1 MASFTRTRVQSLDIL
16 RGAVMVIMALDHVR
30 DFFYNPSGSAQ
41 SAGLNPTNMATTFPA
56 LFFTRWITHFCA
68 PIFLFLAGTS
78 AFLMTQRKTKKE
90 LSGFLFKRGL
100 WLIAMEM
107 LVVTLAISFNPLYN
121 VLFLQVIWAIGCSMV
136 IMSVMVLLP
145 YRVIFGV
152 GLAIVFLHN
161 TLNFV
166 NLPKNALVDM
176 LYSALFSIY
185 QYAPQRMAI
194 FVYGI
199 IPWSGI
205 MMLGYCFGKLYM
217 PDISVTERKHKLLVM
232 GLGLLGLFLVLRL
245 INIYGDPFPW
255 ATQPRGPIYS
265 FLSFINIHKY
275 PPSLMYFCVTI
286 GGGMLALRYLE
297 GINNPFTRVMNVYGR
312 VPFFYYV
319 IHFFMI
325 HGILVV
331 LFYSRG
337 YTNKDIITPGAPFFF
352 TPPGL
357 GVSLFWVYV
366 IWATVVILLYP
377 LCKWYNEYKSGHQQW
392 WLSYV

>member
-1 MASFTRTRVQSLDIL
+1 MASFIRTRVQSLDIL

-41 SAGLNPTNMATTFPA
+41 SAGLNPTDLATYISGIVFYPMDHPFLRTYLPFSC
-56 LFFTRWITHFCA
+56 RHVG
-68 PIFLFLAGTS
+68 IFNDTEEN
-78 AFLMTQRKTKKE
+78 KKE

-121 VLFLQVIWAIGCSMV
+121 ILFLQVIWAIGCSMV

-145 YRVIFGV
+145 FRVIFGI

-176 LYSALFSIY
+176 LYSALFSFY
-185 QYAPQRMAI
+185 QYAPQRAVI

-217 PDISVTERKHKLLVM
+217 PDVSVDERKTQTV
-232 GLGLLGLFLVLRL
+232 G
-245 INIYGDPFPW
+245 NW
-255 ATQPRGPIYS
+255 AR
-265 FLSFINIHKY
+265 
-275 PPSLMYFCVTI
+275 TI
-286 GGGMLALRYLE
+286 G
-297 GINNPFTRVMNVYGR
+297 
-312 VPFFYYV
+312 V
-319 IHFFMI
+319 I
-325 HGILVV
+325 
-331 LFYSRG
+331 
-337 YTNKDIITPGAPFFF
+337 PGAE
-352 TPPGL
+352 TDQH
-357 GVSLFWVYV
+357 
-366 IWATVVILLYP
+366 IR
-377 LCKWYNEYKSGHQQW
+377 
-392 WLSYV
+392 

>member
-1 MASFTRTRVQSLDIL
+1 MASFTRSRVQSLDIL

-30 DFFYNPSGSAQ
+30 DFFYNPTGSAQ

-121 VLFLQVIWAIGCSMV
+121 ILFLQVIWAIGCSMV
-136 IMSVMVLLP
+136 IMSVVVRLP
-145 YRVIFGV
+145 FNAIFGI

-166 NLPKNALVDM
+166 PLPKNVWVDM
-176 LYSALFSIY
+176 FYSALFSIY
-185 QYAPQRMAI
+185 QYAPQRAVI

-205 MMLGYCFGKLYM
+205 MMLGYCFGKLYL
-217 PDISVTERKHKLLVM
+217 PDVSVVERKRKLLM
-232 GLGLLGLFLVLRL
+232 LGLGLLGLFLVLRV
-245 INIYGDPFPW
+245 INVYGDPFPW
-255 ATQPRGPIYS
+255 AVQPRGPIYS

-286 GGGMLALRYLE
+286 GGGILALRYLE
-297 GINNPFTRVMNVYGR
+297 GMNNSFTRVMNVYGR

-319 IHFFMI
+319 VHF
-325 HGILVV
+325 L
-331 LFYSRG
+331 
-337 YTNKDIITPGAPFFF
+337 
-352 TPPGL
+352 
-357 GVSLFWVYV
+357 
-366 IWATVVILLYP
+366 
-377 LCKWYNEYKSGHQQW
+377 
-392 WLSYV
+392 

>member
-1 MASFTRTRVQSLDIL
+1 
-16 RGAVMVIMALDHVR
+16 
-30 DFFYNPSGSAQ
+30 
-41 SAGLNPTNMATTFPA
+41 
-56 LFFTRWITHFCA
+56 
-68 PIFLFLAGTS
+68 
-78 AFLMTQRKTKKE
+78 
-90 LSGFLFKRGL
+90 
-100 WLIAMEM
+100 
-107 LVVTLAISFNPLYN
+107 
-121 VLFLQVIWAIGCSMV
+121 
-136 IMSVMVLLP
+136 
-145 YRVIFGV
+145 
-152 GLAIVFLHN
+152 
-161 TLNFV
+161 
-166 NLPKNALVDM
+166 
-176 LYSALFSIY
+176 
-185 QYAPQRMAI
+185 
-194 FVYGI
+194 
-199 IPWSGI
+199 
-205 MMLGYCFGKLYM
+205 
-217 PDISVTERKHKLLVM
+217 M

-275 PPSLMYFCVTI
+275 PPSLIYFCVTI